1 MATINTDIAQKIDIV
16 ARQFD
21 TFTIKLD
28 MTKQDGTV
36 YPLSNTYIALNIY
49 NAETEGSVLYLTNE
63 DVAQPA
69 AIGVY
74 FTGQSVTL
82 YDKFTL
88 DSYTVHDKVAIS
100 GDTTTGIIT
109 ISQSQLNIAPGS
121 YKYKMILQTTTN
133 IKTWMY
139 GKFKVNE

>member
-21 TFTIKLD
+21 SFTIKLD

-36 YPLSNTYIALNIY
+36 YDLSNTYVALNIY
-49 NAETEGSVLYLTNE
+49 NVETEGSVLFMSNKNLGSPTIGSYFDTNN
-63 DVAQPA
+63 
-69 AIGVY
+69 I
-74 FTGQSVTL
+74 TL
-82 YDKFTL
+82 YDKFTI
-88 DSYTVHDKVAIS
+88 DSYTHLSLDS
-100 GDTTTGIIT
+100 IT
-109 ISQSQLNIAPGS
+109 INSTIGVITLFQNQLSIAPGT
-121 YKYKMILQTTTN
+121 YKYKLILQTTTS

>member
-1 MATINTDIAQKIDIV
+1 MATINTDIAQKIDII

-21 TFTIKLD
+21 SFTIKLD

-36 YPLSNTYIALNIY
+36 YDLSNTYVAFNVY
-49 NAETEGSVLYLTNE
+49 NVETEGSVLFMSNKNLGNPT
-63 DVAQPA
+63 
-69 AIGVY
+69 IGTY
-74 FTGQSVTL
+74 FTTNNITL
-82 YDKFTL
+82 YDKFTTDTYTHSSL
-88 DSYTVHDKVAIS
+88 SSIFVDSGVGV
-100 GDTTTGIIT
+100 IT
-109 ISQSQLNIAPGS
+109 LSQSQLSIAPGA

>member
-1 MATINTDIAQKIDIV
+1 MATINTDIAQKIDII

-36 YPLSNTYIALNIY
+36 YPLSNTYIVFNIY
-49 NAETEGSVLYLTNE
+49 NSETEGSVLYLSNH
-63 DVAQPA
+63 D
-69 AIGVY
+69 
-74 FTGQSVTL
+74 TGYPQGGAVGNLVTL
-82 YDKFTL
+82 YNKFTT
-88 DSYTVHDKVAIS
+88 DTYTVEDKNAIS
-100 GDTTTGIIT
+100 FVSDTGVIT
-109 ISQSQLNIAPGS
+109 INQSQLDIAPGS
-121 YKYKMILQTTTN
+121 YKYKMILQTTTS